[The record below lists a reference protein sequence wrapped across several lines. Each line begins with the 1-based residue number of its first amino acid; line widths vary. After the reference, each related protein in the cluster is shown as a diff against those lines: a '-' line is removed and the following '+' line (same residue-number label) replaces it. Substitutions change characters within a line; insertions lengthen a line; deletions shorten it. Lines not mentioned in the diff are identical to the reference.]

1 MKSLHPSSAANLLSI
16 LGNTSDFLVDRRPFR
31 VWVELLP
38 PTEAF
43 PKGDDCQPPPDDP
56 RTPYNESSFFN
67 W

>member
-1 MKSLHPSSAANLLSI
+1 MKSLDLSSAANLLSI

-43 PKGDDCQPPPDDP
+43 PKGDDCQPPLDDP
-56 RTPYNESSFFN
+56 RTPFNESSFFN